1 VTWKL
6 RRAGAGDLDAIMLI
20 ESSTFENDA
29 WSREA
34 MASEIASQHTYY
46 LVAERAGVEGY
57 AGLFAPQRS
66 LQADI
71 QTIAVGESARRQGLG
86 RVLMQSLIAEARER
100 GATEVFLDVRA
111 DNPGATALYESL
123 GFEPIAVRPGYYQPD
138 NVDAIV
144 MRLRVITPETSLA

>member
-1 VTWKL
+1 MTWKL
-6 RRAGAGDLDAIMLI
+6 RRAGELDLDAIMLI
-20 ESSTFENDA
+20 ETATFENDA

-34 MASEIASQHTYY
+34 MASELASQHTYY

-86 RVLMQSLIAEARER
+86 RVLMQSLIGEARER

-111 DNPGATALYESL
+111 DNPNATALYESL

-138 NVDAIV
+138 NVDAVV
-144 MRLRVITPETSLA
+144 MRLHIPTPETGVA

>member
-1 VTWKL
+1 MTWKL
-6 RRAGAGDLDAIMLI
+6 RRAGELDLDAIMLI

-34 MASEIASQHTYY
+34 MASELASQHTYY

-66 LQADI
+66 LQADV
-71 QTIAVGESARRQGLG
+71 QTIAVGQSARRQGLG
-86 RVLMQSLIAEARER
+86 RVLMQALITEARER

-138 NVDAIV
+138 NVDAVV
-144 MRLRVITPETSLA
+144 MRLHIKPAETVTT

>member
-1 VTWKL
+1 MTWKL
-6 RRAGAGDLDAIMLI
+6 RRAGELDLDAIMLI

-34 MASEIASQHTYY
+34 MASELASQHTYY

-71 QTIAVGESARRQGLG
+71 QTIAVGQSARRQGLG
-86 RVLMQSLIAEARER
+86 RVLMQALITEARER

-138 NVDAIV
+138 NVDAVV
-144 MRLRVITPETSLA
+144 MRLHIKPAETVTT